1 MKSTKKIFVFF
12 ASALLL
18 LTGCGG
24 GSSSNSTPVD
34 STPNSTL
41 GPEDLNTE
49 QTDKLKLQRSYE
61 NKNFIEDGIG
71 VATFRSHTDG
81 DTTNWWI
88 GTEKIKMRYLGVNT
102 PESTAKIEPWGLAAS
117 DYTNSKTSK
126 AKLIVLENDVEA
138 FGQKDNNGTRYLG
151 FVWYSMSGDPADL
164 RLLNLELVELGYS
177 LNQLQIRS
185 ELCPYYEYF
194 VAAENHARACHAKIH
209 GELDI
214 SFDYTKSVYNI
225 TIYELRKNYYSYG
238 KVEAN
243 NDEGLPASS
252 GKQLRIKAL
261 VVGMIGDN
269 MVLRD
274 LVLDANDQD
283 EGDML
288 ASIYAYAGYN
298 TSLAG
303 SVKVGD
309 VVQFYCRAT
318 KFNGTMQLSD
328 LQTSFIDRSKPFKV
342 LTHLDGPTE
351 EYPQADLQPYE
362 MDTSKFN
369 TAFKNDTRYGDFE
382 KYAYE
387 FVKTRVTIRTIE
399 SGDYD
404 EDGNLIEGTEFTGY
418 YKQDDNRNYTCYG
431 NSQAYYHSNT
441 YGDQWL
447 TLNLRVDGSA
457 YPRIEP
463 EFFQVGHTY
472 ECYGYLAPYFD
483 KYQLMLFNNTNA
495 SYVVDVTDQL

>member
-1 MKSTKKIFVFF
+1 MNAIRKTFIFL
-12 ASALLL
+12 ASALLI

-24 GSSSNSTPVD
+24 NVSTPSSTD
-34 STPNSTL
+34 SGLTPA
-41 GPEDLNTE
+41 DLNTE
-49 QTDKLKLQRSYE
+49 QTDKLKLSRSYE
-61 NKNFIEDGIG
+61 GKNFITDGIG

-81 DTTNWWI
+81 DTTNWWV

-102 PESTAKIEPWGLAAS
+102 PESTAQIDPWGLAAS
-117 DYTNSKTSK
+117 DFTNSKTSK
-126 AKLIVLENDVEA
+126 AKLIVIENDIET

-177 LNQLQIRS
+177 LNQLQKKS
-185 ELCPYYEYF
+185 ELCPYYDYF

-209 GELDI
+209 GETDL
-214 SFDYTKSVYNI
+214 SYDYTKNVYSI
-225 TIYELRKNYYSYG
+225 TIYELRKNYYTYG
-238 KVEAN
+238 KVEADN
-243 NDEGLPASS
+243 EEGLPASS

-328 LQTSFIDRSKPFKV
+328 LKTSFIDRAKPFKI
-342 LTHLDGPTE
+342 LDHIEGPTE
-351 EYPQADLQPYE
+351 EYPQADLTPYE
-362 MDTSKFN
+362 MDTSTFD
-369 TAFKNDTRYGDFE
+369 TSFKNDTRYSDFE

-404 EDGNLIEGTEFTGY
+404 EDGNIINGTEFTGH
-418 YKQDDNRNYTCYG
+418 YKQDASNNYTCYG

-447 TLNLRVDGSA
+447 TLNLRVDGTA

-463 EFFQVGHTY
+463 DFFQVGHTY

-483 KYQLMLFNNTNA
+483 KYQLMLFNNTNVN
-495 SYVVDVTDQL
+495 YVVDVTDQL